1 MVSTEVLD
9 TIEEWNEMPLLH
21 IFFDNVPE
29 ELQFVINRNVAK
41 LGYFPSNL
49 SAEDITKQTT
59 ENATSSAISGISDAP
74 VGPSTIL
81 RVFFSE
87 GCLTLSCNGKDYS
100 IASRDINTENIER
113 MVQNV
118 LEPSTNTL
126 NERTHTL
133 RTLLFSPPT
142 NTLITST
149 GFGVPLLILNGNI
162 EFMNAYMTFDGNL
175 YEKDAIIELSKIPFG
190 TFGNYVITNYEV
202 INMVTKK
209 IVYNASPIICIW
221 DKYVLYADGNLSDTT
236 LTWKFKAASAPIDY
250 IIDSDRLYLVDVTNG
265 FYVIN
270 LKTRRVL
277 YSEQLEGI
285 TSFSIQQGQ
294 IIIQTTSGNYKVNI
308 DSAQRI
314 SLEKQEIKAEVLI
327 NHTSIIDSV
336 VLYPSI
342 TKVERNAFGFFR
354 SGTFLG
360 ERIVHLFVRGSK
372 MYVITEVGTW
382 IMGLSD

>member
-1 MVSTEVLD
+1 
-9 TIEEWNEMPLLH
+9 MPLLH
-21 IFFDNVPE
+21 IFFENVPE
-29 ELQFVINRNVAK
+29 ELQFVINRSVAK

-59 ENATSSAISGISDAP
+59 ESATSSAMSEISDTP
-74 VGPSTIL
+74 VDLSTVL
-81 RVFFSE
+81 RVFCAE
-87 GCLTLSCNGKDYS
+87 DHLTLSCNGKDYS
-100 IASRDINTENIER
+100 IASRDINSENIER
-113 MVQNV
+113 MVENI

-126 NERTHTL
+126 NERTHIL
-133 RTLLFSPPT
+133 RTLVFSPPT
-142 NTLITST
+142 NTLIIST

-162 EFMNAYMTFDGNL
+162 EFLNAYMTFDGKL
-175 YEKDAIIELSKIPFG
+175 YEKDAMAELSKIPFG

-202 INMVTKK
+202 INMLTKK

-236 LTWKFKAASAPIDY
+236 LTWKFKAANAPIDY
-250 IIDSDRLYLVDVTNG
+250 IIDDDRLYLVDVTNG

-277 YSEQLEGI
+277 YFEQLEGI
-285 TSFSIQQGQ
+285 VSLSTQQGQ
-294 IIIQTTSGNYKVNI
+294 IVIQTTSGNYKVNI
-308 DSAQRI
+308 DSTQRI
-314 SLEKQEIKAEVLI
+314 SLEKQEIKTELLN

-342 TKVERNAFGFFR
+342 TKVNRNAFGFFR

-360 ERIVHLFVRGSK
+360 EKIVHLFVRGSK

-382 IMGLSD
+382 IMELSD